1 MTQRIVYLGQGYI
14 LTRLCSRILLEFRES
29 VAKQTY
35 RELKVNTC
43 VIVRETHRER
53 ERECVCVC
61 VCVCACVRAR
71 ARACMY
77 VCVRVCVGGGWGSG
91 GCLRACV

>member
-1 MTQRIVYLGQGYI
+1 MTQRIVYLDQGYI
-14 LTRLCSRILLEFRES
+14 LTTLCSRILLEFRES

-43 VIVRETHRER
+43 IVVRETQRER
-53 ERECVCVC
+53 ERMCMCVCVC
-61 VCVCACVRAR
+61 VRACVC
-71 ARACMY
+71 ACMY